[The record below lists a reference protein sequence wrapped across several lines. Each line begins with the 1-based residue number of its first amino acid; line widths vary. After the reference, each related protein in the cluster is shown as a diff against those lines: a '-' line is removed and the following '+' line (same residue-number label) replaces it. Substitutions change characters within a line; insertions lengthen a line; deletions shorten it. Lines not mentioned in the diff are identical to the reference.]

1 MKKIPQLSLALF
13 LSVALLPGC
22 KGKGN
27 TTATPAAS
35 SDTVQR
41 AAGLQ
46 PPQGVKATGGI
57 NKVTLSWDPVPGA
70 DSYMIY
76 WSRNPRVTKAN
87 GIKITKAQSPYQHVG
102 LFISTTYYY
111 VVTAVKG
118 SEESAASSQA
128 ATVAAHDGAN
138 LYQKH
143 CAKCHGPVQT
153 TSIKNGLPDLIKKA
167 IANNTGGMGALA
179 GLPADKINII
189 SQQLPCH

>member
-1 MKKIPQLSLALF
+1 MKKILHLSLAFF
-13 LSVALLPGC
+13 LCVSLLPGC
-22 KGKGN
+22 KEKGS

-35 SDTVQR
+35 SGAGQGT
-41 AAGLQ
+41 AGLQ
-46 PPQGVKATGGI
+46 PPRGVKATGGI

-70 DSYMIY
+70 DSYTIY

-87 GIKITKAQSPYQHVG
+87 GIRITKAKSPYQHVG
-102 LFISTTYYY
+102 LFISSTYYY
-111 VVTAVKG
+111 VVTAVKS

-153 TSIKNGLPDLIKKA
+153 TSIKNGLPELIKKA

-179 GLPADKINII
+179 GLPTDKINII
-189 SQQLPCH
+189 SEQLPCH